1 MAKPRGQTL
10 DDVNELIADLETEYG
25 KVMTFTAAQR
35 PGRTDGCHTHSFDQ
49 STTPPAGGAARGG
62 PPPHTRDGG
71 KPCRPMPSHV
81 PQLASSSKA

>member
-49 STTPPAGGAARGG
+49 STTQF
-62 PPPHTRDGG
+62 TCC
-71 KPCRPMPSHV
+71 KL
-81 PQLASSSKA
+81 Q